1 MNKFVNILLLLI
13 SFPALAFVVYIGF
26 DFPVEFLKT
35 TGNNIPFKQEIFLGF
50 GAILLTVGG
59 RRSMK
64 RWTGMR
70 MVSQISR
77 FQWNYPMG
85 KSRIR
90 QANMYLNL
98 EAMMHLFL
106 AFATYTITPQ
116 AWPISAVYLMLGID
130 HLIFEIY
137 GTSRNKFRV
146 GITKNAIVVAD
157 RDVKIIYFSGLRKV
171 STQQQSLFFDYI
183 KELQI
188 AIPIDAVAAE
198 NRTSFRETIEQIV
211 DRDKVFFS
219 EGFKGF

>member
-1 MNKFVNILLLLI
+1 MNKFVNILLMLI
-13 SFPALAFVVYIGF
+13 SFPALAIIVYVGF

-50 GAILLTVGG
+50 GALLLIIGG
-59 RRSMK
+59 RRSMR

-77 FQWNYPMG
+77 FQWNQPMG

-98 EAMMHLFL
+98 EALMHLFL
-106 AFATYTITPQ
+106 AFSTYAVTPQ
-116 AWPISAVYLMLGID
+116 AWPISAVYLILGLD

-137 GTSRNKFRV
+137 GTSKNKFRV

-157 RDVKIIYFSGLRKV
+157 RDVKIIYFSGLRRV
-171 STQQQSLFFDYI
+171 STHQQSLFFDYI

-188 AIPIDAVAAE
+188 AIPIDAIAVE
-198 NRTSFRETIEQIV
+198 NRASFRETVEQIV

-219 EGFKGF
+219 EGFKEL

>member
-1 MNKFVNILLLLI
+1 MLI
-13 SFPALAFVVYIGF
+13 SFPALALTVYVGF
-26 DFPVEFLKT
+26 DLPIEFLKT
-35 TGNNIPFKQEIFLGF
+35 TGNNLPFKGEIFLGF
-50 GAILLTVGG
+50 GAILLIVGG
-59 RRSMK
+59 RRSMR
-64 RWTGMR
+64 RWMGMR

-77 FQWNYPMG
+77 FQWNQPMG
-85 KSRIR
+85 KTRIR

-98 EAMMHLFL
+98 EAIMHLFL
-106 AFATYTITPQ
+106 AIGTYSITHQ
-116 AWPISAVYLMLGID
+116 AWPISAVYLILGID
-130 HLIFEIY
+130 HLLFEIY

-157 RDVKIIYFSGLRKV
+157 RDVKVIYFSGLRRV

-219 EGFKGF
+219 EGFKEF